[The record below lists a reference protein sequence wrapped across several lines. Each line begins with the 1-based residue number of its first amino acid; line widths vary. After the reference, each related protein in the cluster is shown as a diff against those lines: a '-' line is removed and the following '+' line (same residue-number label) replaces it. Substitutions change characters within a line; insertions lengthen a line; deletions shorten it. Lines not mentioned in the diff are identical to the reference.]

1 MDHSEGFMMELL
13 GFDDL
18 PQDKALD
25 KLLRSEMIDFLC
37 KMGSEE
43 CLGRMHRKLKSH
55 IDKEEKLP
63 VNLESSV
70 FCSGLLASAHS
81 GEGTRLVFALW
92 KEMQSSNNVEYRL
105 RIIRALGCYAD
116 VGVLNDLLETILATN
131 SEVQYLAAE
140 NFEIVQSIFAN
151 SLEGVE
157 AVIDFMTRRKN
168 DAIRRVQRSDLLE
181 ILLEHLPPKIA
192 DRRLQLKVLSRF
204 FSTED
209 SLKFHF
215 SSWTC

>member
-1 MDHSEGFMMELL
+1 MEL

-18 PQDKALD
+18 PQDKVLD
-25 KLLRSEMIDFLC
+25 KLLRSEMIDFIC

-70 FCSGLLASAHS
+70 FCSGLLASAQS
-81 GEGTRLVFALW
+81 GEGTKLVFALW
-92 KEMQSSNNVEYRL
+92 KEMQDSNSIEYRL
-105 RIIRALGCYAD
+105 RIVKALGCYTD

-140 NFEIVQSIFAN
+140 NFEIVQSLFLN

-157 AVIDFMTRRKN
+157 AVIDFMTWRRN
-168 DAIRRVQRSDLLE
+168 DAIRRIQRSDLLE
-181 ILLEHLPPKIA
+181 ILLENLPLKIFDA
-192 DRRLQLKVLSRF
+192 RLQYKVRNKL
-204 FSTED
+204 
-209 SLKFHF
+209 
-215 SSWTC
+215 